1 MNNFQKKWK
10 IFVVCIAQL
19 LIQLKKITKISLEK
33 QWLKTSEKFK
43 ELKKISASKQNSSR
57 FLLNQN
63 IQTQMGALVSVLYV
77 ANFLKLWVFWREKVQ
92 EQWNKNIQGHGIKLR
107 LSRTI

>member
-1 MNNFQKKWK
+1 
-10 IFVVCIAQL
+10 
-19 LIQLKKITKISLEK
+19 
-33 QWLKTSEKFK
+33 LKTSEKFK

-77 ANFLKLWVFWREKVQ
+77 ANFLKL
-92 EQWNKNIQGHGIKLR
+92 
-107 LSRTI
+107 